1 MGRQSSRNS
10 RREQSRDP
18 EIIESNNVNDAKF
31 KTLVVKMLSE
41 LMGSVDEFSENVNKK
56 IKSKKGNGNYK
67 REPVRNE
74 EHIICH
80 EKYINWYKQTE

>member
-18 EIIESNNVNDAKF
+18 EIIESNNLNDVKF

-41 LMGSVDEFSENVNKK
+41 LREVWMNSVRTST
-56 IKSKKGNGNYK
+56 K
-67 REPVRNE
+67 R
-74 EHIICH
+74 
-80 EKYINWYKQTE
+80 